1 MHLIIGTNDKVFIP
15 NYLNRTLFERTDGNR
30 FYKRKKS
37 IFAWHEKNPTDVCAA
52 SDVFTGRN
60 SSFQRWLCYD
70 RNMWCGFSLAINSV
84 PYYTDPSPPLTRMTS
99 SSNFYVYES
108 LARVKTTSLFSDD
121 DGQSNGFFS
130 PWKRGGQSSQTII
143 SNKCLIASYDGASMY
158 SSSVF
163 SYLLLSMNT
172 YSVSK
177 IRISCSEAKWLHNY
191 KVICIYV
198 PCWCAGSDL

>member
-1 MHLIIGTNDKVFIP
+1 MTRCSSLTILTEHSLKGQMGTDFIKERKV
-15 NYLNRTLFERTDGNR
+15 YLHDM
-30 FYKRKKS
+30 K
-37 IFAWHEKNPTDVCAA
+37 KNPTDVCVA

-121 DGQSNGFFS
+121 GQSNGFFS
-130 PWKRGGQSSQTII
+130 AWKRGGQSPQTII
-143 SNKCLIASYDGASMY
+143 SYQCLIASYNGASMY
-158 SSSVF
+158 SSPVF
-163 SYLLLSMNT
+163 SYLLLSMDT

-177 IRISCSEAKWLHNY
+177 IRISCFEAKWLHNY
-191 KVICIYV
+191 KVMCIYV